1 MRDFTKAQDCTLSK
15 SNKIFE
21 APPYEGICESA
32 LVIELTLSRPFVSG
46 SEGGQAHRLRTLG
59 KGILKQ
65 PFMETI
71 MTVMKTQSAAWAA
84 IAGGTWLGGTPGT
97 DNGDFK
103 DIPGV
108 NKGRGLAGNDHIAG
122 NNISEASAPTSVA
135 PSFLACAMA

>member
-1 MRDFTKAQDCTLSK
+1 MR
-15 SNKIFE
+15 
-21 APPYEGICESA
+21 
-32 LVIELTLSRPFVSG
+32 
-46 SEGGQAHRLRTLG
+46 RTIG

-122 NNISEASAPTSVA
+122 NNNANTIVGDAGDDFLRGGGGGDYLFGGTGNDI
-135 PSFLACAMA
+135 LACPNLVVRFQS

>member
-1 MRDFTKAQDCTLSK
+1 
-15 SNKIFE
+15 
-21 APPYEGICESA
+21 
-32 LVIELTLSRPFVSG
+32 
-46 SEGGQAHRLRTLG
+46 
-59 KGILKQ
+59 
-65 PFMETI
+65 

-122 NNISEASAPTSVA
+122 NNNANTILGDQGNDFLRGGGGGARGIGRRSRIALVACDEHERGEYRRHGPQAERGASDGPRARRSTHWGRVERNQHARNAAPGDSTPLVS
-135 PSFLACAMA
+135 S